1 MKVLQIANFV
11 SPQSGGLRTAIDA
24 LRDGYEKL
32 GWQVHRLTPFPDAER
47 DDEVSGIRSVQ
58 VPTMGSYR
66 VILARRQVQRA
77 ITSLQPDVVELSD
90 KSTMAWI
97 SHWCAKQGIPCCVIS
112 HERMDLT
119 VQHAKVAKLPL
130 KLLSKH
136 WKQQLAQ
143 HSSRVVC
150 ASSFAS
156 EEFANTP
163 AALRVIPLGVALED
177 IHPKENRLFEP
188 STVRIVICSRLSEEK
203 KPQIAIE
210 AVRKLS
216 QRRLVKLVVMGDGPM
231 RSHLE
236 ELSIGLDI
244 NFLGH
249 VSSRQQVFDEL
260 SHADVVLN
268 LGAVET
274 FGLVTLEALA
284 TGTPV
289 IVANTGAS
297 SELLDVQCG
306 RAVDVSPAAVVQA
319 VEELLNE
326 RNCSTFSACRARA
339 EQFPWSRTVS
349 SFADMYQELVA
360 ETCNVS

>member
-24 LRDGYEKL
+24 LRDGYEKM
-32 GWQVHRLTPFPDAER
+32 GWQVHRLTPFPDSER
-47 DDEVSGIRSVQ
+47 SDEVSGIRSVQ

-66 VILARRQVQRA
+66 VILGRRQVQRA
-77 ITSLQPDVVELSD
+77 ITEFKPDVVELSD

-97 SHWCAKQGIPCCVIS
+97 SRWCAKQGIPCCVIS

-119 VQHAKVAKLPL
+119 VQHAKIAKRPL
-130 KLLSKH
+130 TLLSNH

-143 HSSRVVC
+143 HSARVVC

-156 EEFANTP
+156 EEFADTT
-163 AALRVIPLGVALED
+163 ADLRVIPLGVALED
-177 IHPKENRLFEP
+177 IHPKEKGFSKSSIVRL
-188 STVRIVICSRLSEEK
+188 VICSRLSEEK
-203 KPQIAIE
+203 KPAIAIE
-210 AVRKLS
+210 AARQLS
-216 QRRLVKLVVMGDGPM
+216 RRRLVKLVVMGDGPL
-231 RSHLE
+231 RQHLE
-236 ELSIGLDI
+236 ELSLGLDVD
-244 NFLGH
+244 FLGH

-260 SHADVVLN
+260 ARADVVLN

-289 IVANTGAS
+289 VVANTGAS
-297 SELLDVQCG
+297 SELLNIQCG
-306 RAVDVSPAAVVQA
+306 RAVDVSPAAVAQA

-326 RNCSTFSACRARA
+326 RDDSTFLACRARA

-349 SFADMYQELVA
+349 CFVDMYQELVS
-360 ETCNVS
+360 EMCSVG